1 MVRRLISKISAVF
14 ALTLTGGLLL
24 AAPAAL
30 TPVAAY
36 AASPAY
42 VADSVQDAC
51 AGIDLGG
58 GGNCKSDGGKL
69 TGLVRDIIGLLSI
82 IVGIAAVIMII
93 IGGLK
98 YITSG
103 GDSSKVSGAKS
114 TIVYAIVGLIV
125 ASLAQVIVH
134 FVLSKTT

>member
-51 AGIDLGG
+51 GIDLGG